1 MTDPDQCIICLESL
15 EPAAEDVGVA
25 DSEMAGDPSPSKEA
39 PGFSP
44 PDENTFIATLVG
56 CNHVIHDRCI
66 RSWANN
72 SNTCPICRATF
83 NEVKLSTKIDGP
95 IVDSYPV
102 QDKIQTQEFD
112 LSEWLQE
119 NPDESEEETP
129 CPICGTAER
138 PDILLLC
145 DACDAA
151 YHTHCIGLDHVP
163 SGSWYC
169 LECADLIDP
178 QLSPDNTSDWETQVT
193 SGRSR
198 GRSSGRPFT
207 RTRERQ
213 RRARRQARSVEWQGA
228 WGRIAGRVFDATNID
243 LDNHEDDDSFEGF
256 RRSLQQRERELRE
269 YQQWERRLA
278 IASRQGARETF
289 AMGIPRAIGER
300 LDIAQPVEQETP
312 EEQKA
317 WNELDRIRETEN
329 PGAQNRRKRKSATSS
344 PREPASEEPQRKLKR
359 PRTRRLVLH
368 GEASGSG
375 ISGSGAASA
384 SATSSTSTVP
394 PVPQAQRSAEE
405 PSFLSSLLR
414 EVETGPPSDDENGRT
429 YFSSGYGVEA
439 SSPAASP
446 GASSHNSP
454 RNLSLTPPPLP
465 RPTSPST
472 LSSHIEPVFPKANYS
487 PARSAGET
495 SDSDNPP
502 RSMALEIRHPRPRR
516 PDRRQG
522 SPRQARSQDSSP
534 TRQDITL
541 RAKEKI
547 NGIVLAALK
556 PHWRAKKLTVDQY
569 SNINR
574 DVSRK
579 LYDSIRD
586 ASALDDDAGK
596 KNWEKVAA
604 EEVAQAIS
612 GLKA

>member
-1 MTDPDQCIICLESL
+1 MSSMI
-15 EPAAEDVGVA
+15 AALG
-25 DSEMAGDPSPSKEA
+25 AGPTIP
-39 PGFSP
+39 
-44 PDENTFIATLVG
+44 T
-56 CNHVIHDRCI
+56 HVRF
-66 RSWANN
+66 AEL
-72 SNTCPICRATF
+72 P
-83 NEVKLSTKIDGP
+83 STKSNFPPPSTVSLCHVFFRCRPAFCFASLYTFPLHLHMRHPTSGHEHHLMCLHSTGP
-95 IVDSYPV
+95 TVDSYPV

-169 LECADLIDP
+169 LECVDLI
-178 QLSPDNTSDWETQVT
+178 SPRPFPDDTSDWENPQAT
-193 SGRSR
+193 SARSR
-198 GRSSGRPFT
+198 GRSNDRPFT

-228 WGRIAGRVFDATNID
+228 WGRIAGRIFDATNID
-243 LDNHEDDDSFEGF
+243 LDNHEDDDTLESF
-256 RRSLQQRERELRE
+256 RRSLQHRERELRE

-289 AMGIPRAIGER
+289 AMSIPRSIGER
-300 LDIAQPVEQETP
+300 LDLTQPAVEQETP
-312 EEQKA
+312 EEQRA

-329 PGAQNRRKRKSATSS
+329 PGAQNRRKRKSATAS
-344 PREPASEEPQRKLKR
+344 PREPAAEEPQRKLKR

-368 GEASGSG
+368 NDASGSG
-375 ISGSGAASA
+375 NSGSGGATG
-384 SATSSTSTVP
+384 SATSPTSTVP
-394 PVPQAQRSAEE
+394 PSLSAQRNAEE

-414 EVETGPPSDDENGRT
+414 EVETSPQSDDENVRS
-429 YFSSGYGVEA
+429 YFGWGNGVEA

-487 PARSAGET
+487 PARTSGET
-495 SDSDNPP
+495 SDSDNPS
-502 RSMALEIRHPRPRR
+502 RSMTLEIRHPRPRR
-516 PDRRQG
+516 PERRQG
-522 SPRQARSQDSSP
+522 SPRQARSLNSSP
-534 TRQDITL
+534 TRQDIGL
-541 RAKEKI
+541 QAKEKI

-579 LYDSIRD
+579 LYDSIQD
-586 ASALDDDAGK
+586 ASALDDEARK
-596 KNWEKVAA
+596 KTWEKVAA
-604 EEVAQAIS
+604 QEVDRAIS
-612 GLKA
+612 DLRA